1 MSEDD
6 LRDTVMRGILWSVI
20 ILFFTFSLGFGIAY
34 ISCKGWIISLPVTVI
49 LLAVV
54 FVITLTLGKQQEWNI
69 PIILVVFGVAS
80 GIILCFIHALMNIL
94 TLSADLWAIYVS
106 VCFVIGFLIDHI
118 YTTYISE

>member
-34 ISCKGWIISLPVTVI
+34 ISGKGWIISVPVTVI
-49 LLAVV
+49 ILAVV

-106 VCFVIGFLIDHI
+106 VCFVIGFLVDYV